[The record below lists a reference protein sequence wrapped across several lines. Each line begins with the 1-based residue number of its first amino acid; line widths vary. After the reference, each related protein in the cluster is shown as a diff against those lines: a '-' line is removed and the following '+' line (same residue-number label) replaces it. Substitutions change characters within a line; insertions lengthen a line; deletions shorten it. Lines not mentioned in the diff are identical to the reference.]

1 VSLTAVGRYEA
12 LRVAA
17 ARAVVALGL
26 GAERSPRASTSS
38 IAGNGAAARL
48 RLLWCIMNDGAY
60 GAEIHELRAD
70 GVDDRGSAFGRA
82 DLAAIA
88 KGFGL
93 RGANVTEIGQIGA
106 LFDVRRRTRPRCGT
120 STCPTRWSRRARG
133 AAPAG
138 GTARC

>member
-1 VSLTAVGRYEA
+1 M
-12 LRVAA
+12 AA
-17 ARAVVALGL
+17 AAVALTRL
-26 GAERSPRASTSS
+26 HPIVVSAHAL
-38 IAGNGAAARL
+38 AGISYAIGAAARRNNGRVGLFEGDGSFLMHLQELEMVPRHGL

-60 GAEIHELRAD
+60 GAEIHKLRAD

-120 STCPTRWSRRARG
+120 STCPTR
-133 AAPAG
+133 
-138 GTARC
+138 